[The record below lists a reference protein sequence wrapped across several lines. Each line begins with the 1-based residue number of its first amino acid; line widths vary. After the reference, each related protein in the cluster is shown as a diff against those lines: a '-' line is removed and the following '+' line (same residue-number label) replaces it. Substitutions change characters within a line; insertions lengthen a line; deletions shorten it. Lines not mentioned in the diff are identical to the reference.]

1 MGKTGINVKIPNREY
16 ALGIV
21 DGFRKDKKY
30 LREII
35 YGCVPDISGAQVD
48 SMDYSELLHHVN
60 VIRGVADKIVK
71 PSKERGEPERLEDTV
86 SSEEEQLTFLAE
98 LER

>member
-1 MGKTGINVKIPNREY
+1 
-16 ALGIV
+16 
-21 DGFRKDKKY
+21 
-30 LREII
+30 
-35 YGCVPDISGAQVD
+35 
-48 SMDYSELLHHVN
+48 MDYSELLHHVN

>member
-21 DGFRKDKKY
+21 DGFSRNEVYLKD
-30 LREII
+30 LINE
-35 YGCVPDISGAQVD
+35 CVPNTSGARVD
-48 SMDYSELLHHVN
+48 SMDYSELLHYGN